1 VSAGEL
7 EVLALAVAEHH
18 WVALHRAGARPIGE
32 SRGSTEDAPS
42 VEALRRQLAALPVV
56 SANPQQL
63 EQQLGQL
70 GVEPPLVHWD
80 LIELAALLA
89 PEHLITTP
97 EEAMRAFELPPSE
110 GTLEGD
116 ARALASLFGRL
127 LDALLALD
135 HATVGHAVGL
145 GAALG
150 WPLCSLF
157 AELERRLARDL
168 LEGVS
173 RPPPR
178 PPAWLTARSGKRPR
192 RPSEA
197 RRRASRVDV
206 EAVAAHLLP
215 GGAIAKQLVG
225 YEPRAEQVR
234 MAREVAEALNCG
246 EQLLIE
252 AGTGT
257 GKSLAYLLPCA
268 TLAAQNNLRIVVST
282 ATTTLQDQ
290 LFGKDLAVVRAGVD
304 DGLRACVLKGRSNY
318 LCLRRWQLALE
329 ANDLTPAERR
339 LLLKTLFWVPRTQRG
354 DRAELH
360 LAPDEEDAWQ
370 RVSAVSD
377 ACTPNSCA
385 YHRLGVCF
393 LARARRAAEDSHVI
407 IVNHALLL
415 SDLVSGSRVL
425 PEYDVLVVDE
435 AHHLE
440 QEATDQLGW
449 HLAPHE
455 LARRLD
461 GLWGG
466 HGRPSKGVVAE
477 SVAHL
482 GQRLS
487 PLELPQLAQG
497 PARVA
502 ALARDLTRLSEQL
515 AEVVTE
521 LDSRPR
527 RPVPRARQ
535 RSETGGPIDEGEAR
549 RLTGAVRAGSLWR
562 DIEARCERVTVGID
576 EVEAELG
583 ELRARLDQ
591 HYPGQDRARALAGE
605 LGMLQEGWARTRQR
619 LEEGIHNPVT
629 GTIYWVTASRRGGVL
644 HSAPLDV
651 ADLLRGRLFAPLR
664 SAVIVSATL
673 TVGNTFEYV
682 ERRLGLEM
690 ARGVA
695 LGSPFDFARAALLY
709 VPNDLPDPN
718 EHGYQ
723 ESLETVLADLIARTG
738 GRTLVLFT
746 SRAQLRASYLALRAP
761 LRAVGVSVLG
771 QGLDHASRT
780 QLLDQFRCGG
790 RVALFGTSSF
800 WEGIDVVGDALCC
813 VVLARLPFA
822 VPTDPIYMARAEQ
835 FEQPFAEFALPHAV
849 LRLKQGFGRLIRSR
863 TDRGVVVVL
872 DRRLVTRGY
881 GQVFVDSLPPCSV
894 EQGPSRRTGRV
905 VTDWLAMPSTEVD
918 SSLVAV

>member
-7 EVLALAVAEHH
+7 EVLALAIADRA
-18 WVALHRAGARPIGE
+18 WVGLRLAGQRTIGA
-32 SRGSTEDAPS
+32 SRGTDGDTGSLD
-42 VEALRRQLAALPVV
+42 ALRRQLASLPVV
-56 SANPQQL
+56 SANPRQVDQQL
-63 EQQLGQL
+63 RRL
-70 GVEPPLVHWD
+70 GVESPMVHWD
-80 LIELAALLA
+80 LVELAALLA
-89 PEHLITTP
+89 PQRTIATAG
-97 EEAMRAFELPPSE
+97 EAMRAFQLPPSD
-110 GTLEGD
+110 GTLDGD
-116 ARALASLFGRL
+116 ARAQASLFGRL
-127 LDALLALD
+127 LDELLALD
-135 HATVGHAVGL
+135 PATVAHAVGL
-145 GAALG
+145 GANLG
-150 WPLCSLF
+150 WPLYSLL
-157 AELERRLARDL
+157 AELERHLARDL
-168 LEGVS
+168 IEGAS
-173 RPPPR
+173 RPAPR

-192 RPSEA
+192 RPSQS
-197 RRRASRVDV
+197 RRRASRIEVDV
-206 EAVAAHLLP
+206 VAAKLLP
-215 GGAIAKQLVG
+215 GGAIATHLVD

-234 MAREVAEALNCG
+234 MAREVAEALNGG

-268 TLAAQNNLRIVVST
+268 TLAAQNNLRVVVST

-290 LFGKDLAVVRAGVD
+290 LFDKDLAVVRAGVD
-304 DGLRACVLKGRSNY
+304 EGLRACVLKGRSNY

-354 DRAELH
+354 DRAELR
-360 LAPDEEDAWQ
+360 LAPDEEEAWQ
-370 RVSAVSD
+370 RISAVPD
-377 ACTPNSCA
+377 ACTPNTCA

-461 GLWGG
+461 GLWGS
-466 HGRPSKGVVAE
+466 HGRSSKGVVAE

-497 PARVA
+497 PARLA
-502 ALARDLTRLSEQL
+502 ALGRELIRLSEQL
-515 AEVVTE
+515 AEVVGE
-521 LDSRPR
+521 LGPRPR
-527 RPVPRARQ
+527 RPTTRTRQ
-535 RSETGGPIDEGEAR
+535 RSDGSRPVDEGEAR
-549 RLTGAVRAGSLWR
+549 RLTGAVRAGSLWH
-562 DIEARCERVTVGID
+562 DIEARCERVTLGIG

-583 ELRARLDQ
+583 ELRSRLEQ
-591 HYPGQDRARALAGE
+591 HYPGQDRARGLAGE
-605 LGMLQEGWARTRQR
+605 LGVLQEGWARTRQR
-619 LEEGIHNPVT
+619 LEEGIHNPAM
-629 GTIYWVTASRRGGVL
+629 GTIYWATASRRGGTL
-644 HSAPLDV
+644 HAAPLDV

-695 LGSPFDFARAALLY
+695 LGSPFDFERAALLY

-718 EHGYQ
+718 DYGYQ

-761 LRAVGVSVLG
+761 LRAAGVTVLG
-771 QGLDHASRT
+771 QDLDHASRT
-780 QLLDQFRCGG
+780 QLLNQFRHGE

-822 VPTDPIYMARAEQ
+822 VPTDPIYTARAEQ

-872 DRRLVTRGY
+872 DRRLVTRKY
-881 GQVFVDSLPPCSV
+881 GQVFVDSLPPCTV

-905 VTDWLAMPSTEVD
+905 VTDWLAMSTREVD
-918 SSLVAV
+918 HTLVAV

>member
-1 VSAGEL
+1 MSAGEL
-7 EVLALAVAEHH
+7 EVLALTVADRS
-18 WVALHRAGARPIGE
+18 WVGLQLAGQRVIRA
-32 SRGSTEDAPS
+32 SRGTDGEAASMA
-42 VEALRRQLAALPVV
+42 ALRGQLAALPVV
-56 SANPQQL
+56 SANPRQL
-63 EQQLGQL
+63 DQQLGRL
-70 GVEPPLVHWD
+70 GVESPVVHWD
-80 LIELAALLA
+80 LVELAALLA
-89 PEHLITTP
+89 PHQPIASAA
-97 EEAMRAFELPPSE
+97 EAMQAFELPASD

-116 ARALASLFGRL
+116 AHALARLFGRL
-127 LDALLALD
+127 LDELLVLD
-135 HATVGHAVGL
+135 PATVAHAVGL
-145 GAALG
+145 GAPLR
-150 WPLCSLF
+150 WPLYSLF
-157 AELERRLARDL
+157 AELERQLAREL
-168 LEGVS
+168 LEGAT
-173 RPPPR
+173 RPAPR

-192 RPSEA
+192 RPSES

-206 EAVAAHLLP
+206 DAVAAKLLP
-215 GGAIAKQLVG
+215 GGAIATHLAG

-234 MAREVAEALNCG
+234 MAREVAEALNGG
-246 EQLLIE
+246 EQLLVE

-268 TLAAQNNLRIVVST
+268 TLAVQNNLRVVIST

-290 LFGKDLAVVRAGVD
+290 LFDRDLAVVRAGVD
-304 DGLRACVLKGRSNY
+304 HGLRACVLKGRANY

-329 ANDLTPAERR
+329 ANDLTSADRR

-360 LAPDEEDAWQ
+360 LAPDEEEAWQ
-370 RVSAVSD
+370 RLSAVSD
-377 ACTPNSCA
+377 ACTPNACA

-449 HLAPHE
+449 QLAPHE

-461 GLWGG
+461 GLWGS
-466 HGRPSKGVVAE
+466 HGRSGKGLVAE

-502 ALARDLTRLSEQL
+502 ALGRDLVRLSEQL
-515 AEVVTE
+515 AEVVAE
-521 LDSRPR
+521 LD
-527 RPVPRARQ
+527 PRAR
-535 RSETGGPIDEGEAR
+535 RPPTPARPRANGPASADQGEAR
-549 RLTGAVRAGSLWR
+549 RLTGGVRAGSLWR
-562 DIEARCERVTVGID
+562 DIEARCERVTVGLG
-576 EVEAELG
+576 EVEAELS
-583 ELRARLDQ
+583 ELRSRLEQ
-591 HYPGQDRARALAGE
+591 HYPGQERARALAGE
-605 LGMLQEGWARTRQR
+605 LGVLQEGWARIRQR
-619 LEEGIHNPVT
+619 LEEGIHSPAN
-629 GTIYWVTASRRGGVL
+629 GTIYWVTASRRGGTL
-644 HSAPLDV
+644 HAAPLDV

-682 ERRLGLEM
+682 EQRLGLEL

-695 LGSPFDFARAALLY
+695 LGSPFDFERAALLY

-718 EHGYQ
+718 EYGYQ
-723 ESLETVLADLIARTG
+723 QSLETVLADLIARTG

-761 LRAVGVSVLG
+761 LRAAGVTVLG
-771 QGLDHASRT
+771 QDLDHASRT
-780 QLLDQFRCGG
+780 QLLDQFRRGEH
-790 RVALFGTSSF
+790 VALFGTSSF

-822 VPTDPIYMARAEQ
+822 VPTDPIYTARAEQ

-872 DRRLVTRGY
+872 DRRLVTRRY
-881 GQVFVDSLPPCSV
+881 GRLFVDSLPPCAV

-905 VTDWLAMPSTEVD
+905 VTDWLARSSSDVER
-918 SSLVAV
+918 SLVAV